1 MMLHTY
7 GCSWTEG
14 EGADREVEDKITD
27 RDDKRIFRNSLS
39 WPKFLGERLGMVVR
53 NNGISG
59 NANNKIFNQIITDI
73 QDERIQENDFVVV
86 MWSSSLRDHVPFLPK
101 GEWVSWSTK
110 HLMES
115 PDRFIHSYKSEDNK
129 FVEFLSS
136 FKEYFISNL
145 FNQNYYNI
153 VNQNY
158 ILFLEKLF
166 SHYNIKYVM
175 CDSFERMI
183 IDINKYDD
191 IRNLVNKKNYWNF
204 DKQTFRDFLNKTNR
218 VDIWEH
224 QDNRYNIRATQHPN
238 KIGYELIANELYEF
252 IIKNKI
258 L

>member
-1 MMLHTY
+1 MLHTY

-14 EGADREVEDKITD
+14 EGADREVEDKIND
-27 RDDKRIFRNSLS
+27 RDEKRIFRNSLS
-39 WPKFLGERLGMVVR
+39 WPKFLGDKLDLVVR

-73 QDERIQENDFVVV
+73 QDERIQENDLVIV

-110 HLMES
+110 HLMQD
-115 PDRFIHSYKSEDNK
+115 PHRFINSFKSDNEK

-136 FKEYFISNL
+136 FKEYFILNL

-158 ILFLEKLF
+158 ILFLQKIF
-166 SHYNIKYVM
+166 SYYNIKYIM
-175 CDSFERMI
+175 CDSIEHMI
-183 IDINKYDD
+183 IDLHKKDD
-191 IRNLVNKKNYWNF
+191 ITNLVDKEKYWNF
-204 DKQTFRDFLNKTNR
+204 NKQIFRDFLNKTNR
-218 VDIWEH
+218 LDIWEY
-224 QDNRYNIRATQHPN
+224 QDATYSTRATQHPN

>member
-14 EGADREVEDKITD
+14 EGADREVEDKIND
-27 RDDKRIFRNSLS
+27 RDEKRIFRNSLS
-39 WPKFLGERLGMVVR
+39 WPKFLGDKLDLVVR

-73 QDERIQENDFVVV
+73 QDERIQENDLVIV

-110 HLMES
+110 HLMQD
-115 PDRFIHSYKSEDNK
+115 PHRFINSFKSDNEK

-136 FKEYFISNL
+136 FKEYFILNL

-158 ILFLEKLF
+158 ILFLQKIF
-166 SHYNIKYVM
+166 SYYNIKYIM
-175 CDSFERMI
+175 CDSIEHMI
-183 IDINKYDD
+183 IDLHKKDD
-191 IRNLVNKKNYWNF
+191 ITNLVDKEKYWNF
-204 DKQTFRDFLNKTNR
+204 NKQIFRDFLNKTNR
-218 VDIWEH
+218 LDIWEY
-224 QDNRYNIRATQHPN
+224 QDATYSTRATQHPN

>member
-110 HLMES
+110 HLMQD
-115 PDRFIHSYKSEDNK
+115 PHRFINSFKSDNEK

-136 FKEYFISNL
+136 FKEYFILNL

-158 ILFLEKLF
+158 ILFLQKIF
-166 SHYNIKYVM
+166 SYYNIKYIM
-175 CDSFERMI
+175 CDSIEQMV
-183 IDINKYDD
+183 IDLHKKDD
-191 IRNLVNKKNYWNF
+191 VTNLVDKEKYWKFNK
-204 DKQTFRDFLNKTNR
+204 DIVRDFLNRTNR
-218 VDIWEH
+218 LDIWEY
-224 QDNRYNIRATQHPN
+224 QDATYSTRATQHPN
-238 KIGYELIANELYEF
+238 KIGYELIANELYDF